1 MELGEAEAVFHAP
14 QHPYTEALLS
24 SVPQADREERPR
36 IRLAGEI
43 PSHADPPSGCVF
55 HTRCPRFIG
64 DICVNEEPP
73 LREVE
78 PDHQW
83 RCHHDLEVLRELQKT
98 APPERSR
105 NGGAPGADVV
115 EGEGAPQDEAREH
128 VGGAEHPPAGNSAQQ
143 PEDGEPTPGGRT
155 S

>member
-1 MELGEAEAVFHAP
+1 MELGESETVFSAP

-24 SVPQADREERPR
+24 SVPHADGEERPR

-64 DICVNEEPP
+64 DVCVNEEPA

-78 PDHQW
+78 PGHFW
-83 RCHHDLEVLRELQKT
+83 RCHHELDTLRELQKT
-98 APPERSR
+98 TPPPRQDRHARVEPGDAGPADTPPTETAGRPPPGR
-105 NGGAPGADVV
+105 LDPGEPPPDGGA
-115 EGEGAPQDEAREH
+115 
-128 VGGAEHPPAGNSAQQ
+128 S
-143 PEDGEPTPGGRT
+143 
-155 S
+155 